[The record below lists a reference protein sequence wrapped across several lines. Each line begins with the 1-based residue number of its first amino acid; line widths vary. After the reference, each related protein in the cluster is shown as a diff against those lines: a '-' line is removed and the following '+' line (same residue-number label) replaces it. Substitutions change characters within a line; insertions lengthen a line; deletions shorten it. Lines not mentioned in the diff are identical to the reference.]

1 MSDPDA
7 FGYVIFCDDV
17 RQEVGGK
24 LTFVGVYQTF
34 LFVHQDFP
42 ASLGKLVL
50 SINYSERI
58 GIEPKPT
65 SLHIWLPGDPDDQA
79 SWVGE
84 FPMADIHRAP
94 TMLQTGE
101 DQGLP
106 PAKFIN
112 VGTQIVITPLQLKS
126 PGLISVRIQRGEEMI
141 HLGSLRILKAPATDN
156 QPAA

>member
-1 MSDPDA
+1 MTDPDA

-42 ASLGKLVL
+42 ITLGKLVL
-50 SINYSERI
+50 SIHYYERI

-65 SLHIWLPGDPDDQA
+65 SLRIWMPGDADDQP

-84 FPMADIHRAP
+84 LPMTDIHRAP
-94 TMLQTGE
+94 MLQTGQ

-112 VGTQIVITPLQLKS
+112 VGTQIVIASLQLKS
-126 PGLISVRIQRGEEMI
+126 PGLISVRIQRGDEMI
-141 HLGSLRILKAPATDN
+141 HLGSLRILRALASE
-156 QPAA
+156 QPAAT